1 MTLRPR
7 AGLLGCFLLLATLLA
22 GAAEPLRVQGDCQLV
37 GPHAVALLDASRS
50 MAVEQVHASGIGAFQ
65 PLPESGAYGF
75 QSAAVWVR
83 LQVDWAGAR
92 AERWLEVPTALLDH
106 ADLYRCDPQGRWTVQ
121 ANGRSVSYSQR
132 SVAVRF
138 PTFRLAPGTGVETL
152 YLRVLSRSTVEVEPA
167 LWDPHAYAE
176 QMLRDYFWF
185 GLGVGLLALLA
196 LVHLTIGISLKERV
210 SSIYAAYAGVTATFM
225 LAFEGALGG
234 LLAPEH
240 PQLDYWILSVS
251 FPAFL
256 ALVWP
261 VFSALVDL
269 RDSAPRLDR
278 TVTVAALAVGFAGAA
293 LRLAGFNRQV
303 GPVLSLFFLALL
315 ALLLVVACWQV
326 LRGNTA
332 ARFYLLCFTPT
343 LLLAG
348 YLVARNLGG
357 PRIHWMSQHLGD
369 FALYFHVV
377 AMNLPVVARLL
388 RLKRERDEAKARA
401 LQSAQEEQQ
410 RLDSLVIERTADL
423 GVAKE
428 QAEQAL
434 ATAQEVLEGQRRLIQ
449 TVSHE
454 FRTPLAIID
463 GTAQLLELQDGPS
476 LPGNP
481 SPAATIRAKV
491 HKLLGFLDGALRQ
504 DQLGSGQ
511 WRLSPEAVA
520 PGELLSTVLRGVDSD
535 PATHPVQL
543 RLTALPETLRMD
555 PNMIAILVGNLVEN
569 AIHYSPAGGAIVV
582 AAEGLSSGGLRISVT
597 DRGVGIPPALVP
609 RVFDRFFRTGQLPEV
624 NGSGLGLYLA
634 REIAHLHGG
643 GLTVESELGRGS
655 TFILTLPAG
664 DPA

>member
-1 MTLRPR
+1 
-7 AGLLGCFLLLATLLA
+7 
-22 GAAEPLRVQGDCQLV
+22 
-37 GPHAVALLDASRS
+37 
-50 MAVEQVHASGIGAFQ
+50 
-65 PLPESGAYGF
+65 
-75 QSAAVWVR
+75 
-83 LQVDWAGAR
+83 
-92 AERWLEVPTALLDH
+92 
-106 ADLYRCDPQGRWTVQ
+106 
-121 ANGRSVSYSQR
+121 
-132 SVAVRF
+132 
-138 PTFRLAPGTGVETL
+138 
-152 YLRVLSRSTVEVEPA
+152 
-167 LWDPHAYAE
+167 
-176 QMLRDYFWF
+176 
-185 GLGVGLLALLA
+185 
-196 LVHLTIGISLKERV
+196 
-210 SSIYAAYAGVTATFM
+210 
-225 LAFEGALGG
+225 
-234 LLAPEH
+234 
-240 PQLDYWILSVS
+240 
-251 FPAFL
+251 
-256 ALVWP
+256 
-261 VFSALVDL
+261 
-269 RDSAPRLDR
+269 
-278 TVTVAALAVGFAGAA
+278 
-293 LRLAGFNRQV
+293 
-303 GPVLSLFFLALL
+303 
-315 ALLLVVACWQV
+315 
-326 LRGNTA
+326 
-332 ARFYLLCFTPT
+332 
-343 LLLAG
+343 
-348 YLVARNLGG
+348 
-357 PRIHWMSQHLGD
+357 MSQHLGD

-463 GTAQLLELQDGPS
+463 GTAQLLELQEGPS